1 MSFKAALNARSPFGR
16 WTSSIAAIGVGALAQ
31 AASLV
36 IFARALGPAEYAIIV
51 LASATAQIAAE
62 IVGLGTGDLLIREVS
77 RNPEAHR
84 AEFGRSLWLVGLTLL
99 PLAAIASAL
108 AWFSFGRASAL
119 VLFLLI
125 ASDMVA
131 VRMSIMGEQ
140 IAIAHH
146 ATHTANVIRI
156 YTALT
161 RLLVVCFAVFVVRTS
176 TASQWSVIAPASAA
190 LVAIGAVTV
199 SARRFGAP
207 YLRAG
212 PGTWRHV
219 GILFSLMQII
229 RAVQFSIDKYAVAAV
244 ASPMALGAFGV
255 ASRASQLGIMPASAI
270 NRITYPL
277 FFQKGREGLNSAL
290 QFARKIVPAVIG
302 VAILSSAGLVGIAFL
317 LPLLLGSEF
326 APTKGYLILLAV
338 LPLLSALQN
347 LPGDVLTGSDLQP
360 HRVSAAFVGLL
371 LSIATTVVGAR
382 HAGVEGAIVGYLV
395 GQLLVAAALWITL
408 AAVKKRHRMQPI

>member
-1 MSFKAALNARSPFGR
+1 
-16 WTSSIAAIGVGALAQ
+16 
-31 AASLV
+31 
-36 IFARALGPAEYAIIV
+36 
-51 LASATAQIAAE
+51 
-62 IVGLGTGDLLIREVS
+62 
-77 RNPEAHR
+77 
-84 AEFGRSLWLVGLTLL
+84 
-99 PLAAIASAL
+99 
-108 AWFSFGRASAL
+108 
-119 VLFLLI
+119 
-125 ASDMVA
+125 
-131 VRMSIMGEQ
+131 
-140 IAIAHH
+140 
-146 ATHTANVIRI
+146 
-156 YTALT
+156 
-161 RLLVVCFAVFVVRTS
+161 
-176 TASQWSVIAPASAA
+176 
-190 LVAIGAVTV
+190 
-199 SARRFGAP
+199 
-207 YLRAG
+207 
-212 PGTWRHV
+212 
-219 GILFSLMQII
+219 
-229 RAVQFSIDKYAVAAV
+229 
-244 ASPMALGAFGV
+244 MALGAFGV

-360 HRVSAAFVGLL
+360 HRVSAAFIGLL